1 MKTHAADSKL
11 FSTGPKINSSLKTE
25 TLPHHHS
32 SVLFEGLQ
40 IFDQNGE

>member
-1 MKTHAADSKL
+1 MKIHAADNKL
-11 FSTGPKINSSLKTE
+11 FSTCPKISSSLKTE

-40 IFDQNGE
+40 VFEQNGE